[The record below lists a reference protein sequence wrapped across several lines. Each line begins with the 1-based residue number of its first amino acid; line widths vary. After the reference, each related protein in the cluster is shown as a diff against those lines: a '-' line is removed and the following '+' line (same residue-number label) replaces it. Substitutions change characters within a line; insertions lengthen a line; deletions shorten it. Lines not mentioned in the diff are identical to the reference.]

1 MNTFIFANDIMLETF
16 CRPGV
21 GLSEED
27 ISLEDISD
35 FLRQL
40 SRVDFSS
47 LIERFRADLSDM
59 STEPIAMSTEPIAF
73 FSVAPLTGMT
83 NSAITASAAQ

>member
-1 MNTFIFANDIMLETF
+1 MDTFIFANDITLETVG
-16 CRPGV
+16 RPGV
-21 GLSEED
+21 ELSEED

-47 LIERFRADLSDM
+47 LIERFRADLSD
-59 STEPIAMSTEPIAF
+59 ISTEPIAF

-83 NSAITASAAQ
+83 DSAITASAAQ